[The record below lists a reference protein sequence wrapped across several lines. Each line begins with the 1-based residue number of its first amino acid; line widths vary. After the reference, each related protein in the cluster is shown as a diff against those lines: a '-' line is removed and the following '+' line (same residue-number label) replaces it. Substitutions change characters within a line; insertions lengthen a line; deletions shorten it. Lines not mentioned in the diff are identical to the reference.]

1 MPRIPLGDVFESLVN
16 TLKDNYSGFFRGL
29 GSIIESLIDAVA
41 AVLTAPPSIVVII
54 IMTALVFWLT
64 RKKLA
69 TVLSFLG
76 LLLITNMQLWAE
88 TMDTLSLVLVSA
100 LICFLVGIPL
110 GIWSAKNNVV
120 EKIVKP
126 ILDFMQ
132 TMPAFVYLIP
142 AVLFFKIG
150 RVPGVVATVIF
161 ATPPAVR
168 LTNLG
173 IRQVSEEIIEAAKS
187 FGSTSSQM
195 LFKVQLPMA
204 MSTILAG
211 VNQTIMLSLSMVV
224 IAAMIGAGGLGEKV
238 LSGITQLKIG
248 MGFEGGVAVVILAMI
263 LDVIT
268 QSLGV
273 RNNGNEKH

>member
-1 MPRIPLGDVFESLVN
+1 MNRIPVGDVFETIVN
-16 TLKDNYSGFFRGL
+16 VLKNNYSGFFRSLGNVIEKLLDALSGL
-29 GSIIESLIDAVA
+29 LK
-41 AVLTAPPSIVVII
+41 APPSIVVVL
-54 IMTALVFWLT
+54 IMTAIVFWITRRKLT
-64 RKKLA
+64 SA
-69 TVLSFLG
+69 LSFLG
-76 LLLITNMQLWAE
+76 LLLIINMQLWTE

-100 LICFLVGIPL
+100 LICFIVGIPL
-110 GIWSAKNNVV
+110 GVWSAKSKIV
-120 EKIVKP
+120 ERIVKP
-126 ILDFMQ
+126 LLDFMQ

-150 RVPGVVATVIF
+150 DVPGVVATVIF

-173 IRQVSEEIIEAAKS
+173 IRQVPVEIIEAAKS

-204 MSTILAG
+204 LPTILAG

-248 MGFEGGVAVVILAMI
+248 LGFESGVAVVILAMI
-263 LDVIT
+263 LDTVT

-273 RNNGNEKH
+273 RRKRKQ

>member
-1 MPRIPLGDVFESLVN
+1 MLRIPVGDVFETIVN
-16 TLKDNYSGFFRGL
+16 TLKNNYSTFFKSL
-29 GSIIESLIDAVA
+29 GNIIENLIDAVA
-41 AVLTAPPSIVVII
+41 WILSTPSAIVMALLITAIVFYFTRRKLTS
-54 IMTALVFWLT
+54 
-64 RKKLA
+64 
-69 TVLSFLG
+69 VLSFLG
-76 LLLITNMQLWAE
+76 LLLIMNMELWTE

-100 LICFLVGIPL
+100 LICFIVGIPL
-110 GIWSAKNNVV
+110 GIWSAKSKIA

-173 IRQVSEEIIEAAKS
+173 IRQVPAEITEAARS
-187 FGSTSSQM
+187 FGSTSRQM
-195 LFKVQLPMA
+195 LFKVQLPVA
-204 MSTILAG
+204 LPTILAG

-238 LSGITQLKIG
+238 LAGIQQLKIG
-248 MGFEGGVAVVILAMI
+248 AGFEGGVAVVILAMI
-263 LDVIT
+263 LDTVT
-268 QSLGV
+268 QSLGIKK
-273 RNNGNEKH
+273 NNKGGD